1 MLNKPYL
8 FFKFLLLALPFNV
21 MAQIPVSIADID
33 LVDQSIYDNW
43 TYEGQSFFVV
53 PVKLN
58 EYVELEQIKFNIKYN
73 SNIISPVSND
83 YFIQINQQEFL
94 DNQGVDDL
102 SLIGQGDFS
111 SEDFTNSSQSLLT
124 ISYLGGQLIT
134 DNDFADQNGTLVY
147 LAFIK
152 QDPCYEGPI
161 LLQFW
166 DGLEEGAYLNPD
178 NTFAVAINE
187 VFTTDNNQVFSIDGS
202 VTLNLL
208 SIELVQD
215 GSSFSV
221 LITDGIPPFTY
232 NWTNKMD
239 QTLST
244 DNSFSPEE
252 TADYLVF
259 VSDSNQCVSA
269 LYFSFEQGASIE
281 EQFIA
286 KVGPNPFRDYLN
298 LDFSYDTD
306 YTLFDMSGKIVS
318 QAQNIKSQTIDATS
332 FSKGMYFLKLS
343 NSTQSKVIKLIA
355 K

>member
-94 DNQGVDDL
+94 DNQEVDDL

-111 SEDFTNSSQSLLT
+111 SEDFTNGSQSLLT

-232 NWTNKMD
+232 NWTNKMN

-244 DNSFSPEE
+244 ENAFSPEE

>member
-111 SEDFTNSSQSLLT
+111 SEDFTNGSQSLLT

-178 NTFAVAINE
+178 NTFAFAINE

-244 DNSFSPEE
+244 DNSFSAEE

-269 LYFSFEQGASIE
+269 LYFSFEQGASIV